1 MVKYTHRTMRRTKL
15 CSSLIYYKVNGYV
28 VPTHTETVRTD
39 MTTKCNLYSYRLRSI
54 IINMWSEPKQPRG
67 GFFKPIHPITGGL
80 GRRKQGNRP
89 RREQAIPLGPDFER
103 ANM

>member
-39 MTTKCNLYSYRLRSI
+39 MTTKCNLYSYRLRS
-54 IINMWSEPKQPRG
+54 
-67 GFFKPIHPITGGL
+67 
-80 GRRKQGNRP
+80 
-89 RREQAIPLGPDFER
+89 
-103 ANM
+103 